1 MNGRGLLGSF
11 QSIGTQSIIGHAYY
25 MYLDN
30 YIGKIN
36 FFLRGAKKII
46 IKGGFHM
53 KLAGFSARFCWLLS
67 FQGNTKE
74 V

>member
-1 MNGRGLLGSF
+1 MKNGRGLLGSC
-11 QSIGTQSIIGHAYY
+11 QSIGTQSIIGHGY
-25 MYLDN
+25 YLDN

-36 FFLRGAKKII
+36 FSLKGANKII
-46 IKGGFHM
+46 IKGSFHM
-53 KLAGFSARFCWLLS
+53 KFASFSARLLS